1 MYSKA
6 INSLLFSICFLFAFN
21 SFSQDTIIL
30 QPGPSEGKDTYLH
43 GLDYCQNLN
52 FGDDKQIPANAWTFQ
67 GVPGIVRGIIEFD
80 LSSISNHTEI
90 ISSKL
95 SLYAWDKLTCMEQH
109 SMLSGSNTCE
119 IQRVISPWDE
129 MTVTWNNQPNTTTQN
144 QILIPETNNPTQNFL
159 DLDVTNL
166 VIDMINNPNN
176 SHGFLIKLKTE
187 EYYRRMNF
195 CSSNHE
201 NPELHPKLEIIIGC
215 ETTFADF
222 STDIDNLIVEFT
234 DASQHP
240 DNWYWDFGD
249 GSFSTQQNPMHEYSS
264 AGTYIVCLI
273 TENSCSSDTICKSIS
288 VCNNAVSNFNYE
300 TNIKN
305 VNFIDVSINPTSW
318 YWDFGD
324 GRTSTEQNPSHE
336 YSAYGTYNV
345 CLTIENSCSSDVF
358 CDSIFVCKNTVADY
372 VYFIE
377 GTTVDFL
384 DASSYT
390 NTWFWDFGDGSYS
403 TQQNPSHQFKDY
415 GIYYVCLTASNE
427 CSSDVFCDSI
437 FNIPEGDNL
446 NLVQVYPNPP
456 SNTLTI
462 SNPTS
467 LSNITIQIFT
477 LYGNKLYEKEINFEN
492 NSTFKMDLSDLPS
505 AQYFLKMINGNK
517 TETRKIFIVK

>member
-1 MYSKA
+1 MILKKN
-6 INSLLFSICFLFAFN
+6 IRFSIILIIFLTSLS
-21 SFSQDTIIL
+21 SFSQDTIIF
-30 QPGPSEGKDTYLH
+30 QPGSEEGKDAYLRT
-43 GLDYCQNLN
+43 LTPNTNY
-52 FGDDKQIPANAWTFQ
+52 GDHHDFAAIGWTFH
-67 GVPGIVRGIIEFD
+67 GPYVCTRSMIEFD
-80 LSSISNHTEI
+80 LSYIPENTQILSA
-90 ISSKL
+90 KL
-95 SLYAWDKLTCMEQH
+95 SLYGNPTSCNHQGH
-109 SMLSGSNTCE
+109 SSLSGSNKSYL
-119 IQRVISPWDE
+119 QRIITQWE
-129 MTVTWNNQPNTTTQN
+129 EYTTTWNNPPLTTSAN
-144 QILIPETNNPTQNFL
+144 AIILRETNNPL
-159 DLDVTNL
+159 EDYIDIDVTTL
-166 VIDMINNPNN
+166 VQDMINDPEN
-176 SHGFLIKLKTE
+176 SYGFMIKLVNE
-187 EYYRRMNF
+187 EHYRSMVF
-195 CSSNHE
+195 SSSDQEDPDN
-201 NPELHPKLEIIIGC
+201 HPKLEIIFGC
-215 ETTFADF
+215 ETTIADF

-264 AGTYIVCLI
+264 AGTYNVCLI

-288 VCNNAVSNFNYE
+288 VCNNTVSNFNYE

-305 VNFIDVSINPTSW
+305 VNFTDVSINPTSW
-318 YWDFGD
+318 HWDFGD

-345 CLTIENSCSSDVF
+345 CLTIENSCSSDIF

-415 GIYYVCLTASNE
+415 VIYYVCLTASNE

-437 FNIPEGDNL
+437 FNIRESDNL

-456 SNTLTI
+456 SSTLTI

-467 LSNITIQIFT
+467 LSNITVQIFT
-477 LYGNKLYEKEINFEN
+477 LYGDKLFEKEIDFEY

-517 TETRKIFIVK
+517 SETRKIFIVK